1 MPSGS
6 SGECRQRFKMQ
17 WLQDFFS
24 FINQL
29 KKETPNLII
38 CGDYN
43 ICHNSIDIH
52 NPRSNA
58 NSSGFLPEE
67 RAWMSRFLELGFTD
81 AFRFFNKSLI
91 IILGGATD
99 PEQERKIR
107 LANDYHLISR
117 SLENRLKRTVI
128 LPEVAFR
135 IIALCC

>member
-1 MPSGS
+1 
-6 SGECRQRFKMQ
+6 MQ

-81 AFRFFNKSLI
+81 AFRFFNKEPHHYTWWSYRSGARKKN
-91 IILGGATD
+91 LGW
-99 PEQERKIR
+99 RI
-107 LANDYHLISR
+107 DYHLISR

-128 LPEVAFR
+128 LPEVAFSDHCPV
-135 IIALCC
+135 LLELYQ